1 MTKKK
6 TIHILLF
13 SRFPD
18 LDKSNTSH
26 DQQKLL
32 DAAEHVMESYVDAF
46 IVSIKADTKKWDWYF
61 LRIILLA
68 YKFYICK
75 TFKAIP
81 EQIGGNITEEKN
93 E

>member
-1 MTKKK
+1 MSNIEILTKKK

-26 DQQKLL
+26 DQQKLE

-46 IVSIKADTKKWDWYF
+46 IVSIKADTKK
-61 LRIILLA
+61 
-68 YKFYICK
+68 
-75 TFKAIP
+75 
-81 EQIGGNITEEKN
+81 
-93 E
+93 